1 MYSSNFLQELKDL
14 ENFRDIN
21 ITSIHLDS
29 RDVKKGGLFFAIKG
43 HEKDG
48 SDFISSAL
56 SNGASLV
63 ISDRC
68 QKYNERVIYFE
79 ELKKYIGIFA
89 SRFYNSPSS
98 KIKSICVTGTNGK
111 TTSVETFANMSNL
124 LGYKSAYMSTINFSK
139 DGSVLE
145 KSNLTTPDAIKLHKN
160 IKDSIEADAIY
171 IALEASSHGLEQD
184 RLIGLNID
192 YAILTSFSHDHLDY
206 HGDIQSYQSAKEKL
220 FLDLNPKKNII
231 CVDSSF
237 GKNLHSKLLKNNKET
252 YSLSIKENADFFASF
267 EKSPIGLK
275 VNLKAFEQ
283 SLTFELKTF
292 SRYLASNIICSMA
305 VLILEGVKLSEIS
318 KITKDIDLPQ
328 GRLERIIKNQQV
340 IYIDYAHTPEALE
353 CTLKELNNIHKEP
366 IWCLFGCGGNRDKE
380 KRPLMGKI
388 AQKYSNHV
396 VLTNDNP
403 RDENEMDIIN
413 DILSGINEM
422 EEISINLDRKDAIES
437 SILEMERNHI
447 NGVLLIAGKGH
458 ENFQEFNDN
467 LYELNDKNIV
477 NSL

>member
-413 DILSGINEM
+413 DILSEIKEK

-458 ENFQEFNDN
+458 ENFQEVNDN

>member
-413 DILSGINEM
+413 DILSEIKEM

-458 ENFQEFNDN
+458 ENFQEVNDN

>member
-14 ENFRDIN
+14 ENFRDIE
-21 ITSIHLDS
+21 IRSIHLDS
-29 RDVKKGGLFFAIKG
+29 REVKEGGLFFAIKG
-43 HEKDG
+43 HDKDG

-56 SNGASLV
+56 SNGASLI
-63 ISDRC
+63 ISDTY
-68 QKYNERVIYFE
+68 QKYTERVIYFE

-124 LGYKSAYMSTINFSK
+124 LGYKSGFMSTINFSK
-139 DGSVLE
+139 DGLMLE
-145 KSNLTTPDAIKLHKN
+145 KSDLTTPDAIKIHKN
-160 IKDSIEADAIY
+160 IKDSLESDAIY
-171 IALEASSHGLEQD
+171 IAMEASSHGLEQD
-184 RLIGLNID
+184 RLIGLDID

-220 FLDLNPKKNII
+220 FLDLNPKKNVVCI
-231 CVDSSF
+231 DSPF
-237 GKNLHSKLLKNNKET
+237 GKKLHTKLLKNNKET
-252 YSLSIKENADFFASF
+252 YSISIKENADFHASF

-275 VNLKAFEQ
+275 VNLKAFEKNH
-283 SLTFELKTF
+283 TFELKTF

-318 KITKDIDLPQ
+318 KIAKDIELPQ

-353 CTLKELNNIHKEP
+353 CTLKELNNMHQEP
-366 IWCLFGCGGNRDKE
+366 IWCLFGCGGNRDKD

-388 AQKYSNHV
+388 AQKYSNHI

-403 RDENEMDIIN
+403 RDEDEMDIIN
-413 DILSGINEM
+413 DILSEIEEM
-422 EEISINLDRKDAIES
+422 EQISINLDRKDAIES

-458 ENFQEFNDN
+458 ENYQEVNGN
-467 LYELNDKNIV
+467 LYELNDKNII

>member
-220 FLDLNPKKNII
+220 FLDLNPKK
-231 CVDSSF
+231 
-237 GKNLHSKLLKNNKET
+237 KYNLC
-252 YSLSIKENADFFASF
+252 
-267 EKSPIGLK
+267 
-275 VNLKAFEQ
+275 
-283 SLTFELKTF
+283 
-292 SRYLASNIICSMA
+292 R
-305 VLILEGVKLSEIS
+305 
-318 KITKDIDLPQ
+318 
-328 GRLERIIKNQQV
+328 
-340 IYIDYAHTPEALE
+340 
-353 CTLKELNNIHKEP
+353 
-366 IWCLFGCGGNRDKE
+366 
-380 KRPLMGKI
+380 
-388 AQKYSNHV
+388 
-396 VLTNDNP
+396 
-403 RDENEMDIIN
+403 
-413 DILSGINEM
+413 
-422 EEISINLDRKDAIES
+422 
-437 SILEMERNHI
+437 
-447 NGVLLIAGKGH
+447 
-458 ENFQEFNDN
+458 
-467 LYELNDKNIV
+467 
-477 NSL
+477 

>member
-413 DILSGINEM
+413 DILSEIKEM

-437 SILEMERNHI
+437 SILEMERNQI

-458 ENFQEFNDN
+458 ENFQEVNDN

>member
-413 DILSGINEM
+413 DILSEIKEK

-437 SILEMERNHI
+437 SILEMERNQI

-458 ENFQEFNDN
+458 ENFQEVNDN